1 MTEKE
6 KQQRKKT
13 RDDLRKQGVIPP
25 RKQRL
30 NRKEYAKM
38 ILERYKKVEFSDP
51 EFYIALLDAIVY
63 MVPEAAVI
71 LSVSTE
77 QVGILKLLQVA
88 MDIKEYKQQAEK
100 AGRKPTHLELWDKL
114 VKPVWN
120 L

>member
-1 MTEKE
+1 MTGKE

-13 RDDLRKQGVIPP
+13 RDDLRKQGVLPP

-30 NRKEYAKM
+30 NRKEYARM
-38 ILERYKKVEFSDP
+38 ILERYKKVEVPDP

-63 MVPEAAVI
+63 MVPEAAVL

-77 QVGILKLLQVA
+77 QIGVLKLLQVA
-88 MDIKEYKQQAEK
+88 MDVKEYKQQAEK
-100 AGRKPTHLELWDKL
+100 TGRKPTHLELWEKV
-114 VKPVWN
+114 VKPIWN